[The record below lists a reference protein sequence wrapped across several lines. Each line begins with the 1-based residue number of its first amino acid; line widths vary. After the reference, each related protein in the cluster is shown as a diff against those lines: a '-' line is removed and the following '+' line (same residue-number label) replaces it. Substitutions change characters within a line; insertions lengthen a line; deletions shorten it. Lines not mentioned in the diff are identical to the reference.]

1 MYFKFLYCPN
11 NLSFPLSKKTWN
23 TCLENGAENIF
34 FVFPFEN
41 TDLSTRLYRDKLSTT
56 TLKNKLNKILYPF
69 HVARHLHCSFR
80 FTNIHMNL

>member
-56 TLKNKLNKILYPF
+56 TLKNKLNKYSI
-69 HVARHLHCSFR
+69 R
-80 FTNIHMNL
+80 FTLLDISIVHLDSLTSI